1 MNKLQVKKLSWHE
14 LKAYAS
20 NEDVLA
26 CVCGSDQIWNAT
38 NIYIDPV
45 YYLKFAPVNK
55 RVAYAPSFGK
65 SEIPQYNKEHKE

>member
-1 MNKLQVKKLSWHE
+1 MFAEVIRFG
-14 LKAYAS
+14 
-20 NEDVLA
+20 D
-26 CVCGSDQIWNAT
+26 AT

-65 SEIPQYNKEHKE
+65 SEIPQYNKEPIKNNISKFNYISVEKIKGQRLLKFNS